1 MTFTASN
8 LRTAFCPLSNIFYG
22 KQTGCW
28 VEKEKKK
35 EKKENVKSLPVIFA
49 RNFGIIKNLANFL
62 FDVRREKISFAI
74 FHYPLVKNCDTLDGY
89 NACTRSDIQ
98 ID

>member
-1 MTFTASN
+1 MEN
-8 LRTAFCPLSNIFYG
+8 KLVVGWR
-22 KQTGCW
+22 K
-28 VEKEKKK
+28 KKK

-49 RNFGIIKNLANFL
+49 RNNFGIIKNLANFL